1 MSTPNAAMPRDHDQA
16 TTAPPA
22 PKTEHKPDLIAPPAK
37 PTLNKAE
44 VRATAAGNGDDKLG
58 PGERW
63 MTPAENRAADKA
75 EAKAAK
81 HS

>member
-1 MSTPNAAMPRDHDQA
+1 MNSQMPRDHDQM
-16 TTAPPA
+16 TTAP
-22 PKTEHKPDLIAPPAK
+22 KTKPDLIAAPPK
-37 PTLNKAE
+37 PALNKAE

-81 HS
+81 HA